1 VAALNY
7 KSSAE
12 RKEYRLDTDLLPND
26 DDLHEEAKIAMHAIA
41 IILQDF
47 PPCWQRAI
55 LKSLGIR
62 MFILHEQQQ
71 ENPPQ
76 RPTLSA

>member
-1 VAALNY
+1 
-7 KSSAE
+7 
-12 RKEYRLDTDLLPND
+12 LDTERSPND
-26 DDLHEEAKIAMHAIA
+26 HDLHEEAKIAMQMIDV
-41 IILQDF
+41 ILQDF
-47 PPCWQRAI
+47 PLSWQRAI

-62 MFILHEQQQ
+62 LFILSEQQQ